1 MQTKLHL
8 AVLAALATSA
18 APALA
23 GKPVWPDL
31 MVHLHGAGHAYLVDP
46 ATDTVVAD
54 LETCKGGTLGTTTP
68 DGKKAYVSC
77 AAEGQTEVIVLD
89 LDKKAVAKRIAT
101 GNRPKHGVVSPDGKW
116 VGINHWGLD
125 EGKLRV
131 TFVDA
136 ATDEIGKVI
145 ELPVGGEAKGVTSMH
160 NSWSDDSRYFFTLDR
175 VDKELAVI
183 DTTDWSV
190 RELKVSSQP
199 HYVVPSPD
207 GKELWLVLEG
217 TDKDNP
223 PEVVVYD
230 LGDLAVKTTL
240 KMPVEGE
247 TAIEGHHGSFTQDGK
262 YFLVLNRGP
271 GKELEGH
278 KVAVYDA
285 ATKALVTQFDTAST
299 GIGHAYNAPDGR
311 YTMITNY
318 GNNVVTIVDLG
329 TLKPVKDL
337 MMGTGRMGHAAYTPD
352 GRFAYVS
359 NDGDGNLFKVDM
371 ATLEPVAEIKTGGA
385 KGGGQVM
392 NVWTNVFE
400 ELPR

>member
-8 AVLAALATSA
+8 AILAILATAA

-23 GKPVWPDL
+23 TKPVWPSL
-31 MVHLHGAGHAYLVDP
+31 MVQLHGTGHAYLVDP

-68 DGKKAYVSC
+68 DGKKVYVSC
-77 AAEGQTEVIVLD
+77 AAEGQTEVIVLE

-101 GNRPKHGVVSPDGKW
+101 GNRPKHGVASPDGKW

-136 ATDEIGKVI
+136 VTDEVAKVI
-145 ELPVGGEAKGVTSMH
+145 ELPVGGESKGVTSMH
-160 NSWSDDSRYFFTLDR
+160 NSWSNDSRYFYTLDR
-175 VDKELAVI
+175 VDKQLAVV

-190 RELKVSSQP
+190 RELDVASQP
-199 HYVVPSPD
+199 HYAVPSPD
-207 GKELWLVLEG
+207 GTELWLVLEG
-217 TDKDNP
+217 TSQEDP
-223 PEVVVYD
+223 PQVVIYD
-230 LGDLAVKTTL
+230 LAGDMAVKATL
-240 KMPVEGE
+240 KMSVEGE
-247 TAIEGHHGSFTQDGK
+247 PAVEGHHGNFTQDGK

-271 GKELEGH
+271 GKALEGH

-285 ATKALVTQFDTAST
+285 ASKALVTQFDTASA

-311 YTMITNY
+311 HTMITNY
-318 GNNVVTIVDLG
+318 GNNVVTIVDLE

-337 MMGTGRMGHAAYTPD
+337 MMGTGRMGHVAYT
-352 GRFAYVS
+352 
-359 NDGDGNLFKVDM
+359 
-371 ATLEPVAEIKTGGA
+371 
-385 KGGGQVM
+385 
-392 NVWTNVFE
+392 
-400 ELPR
+400 